1 MRIQSLL
8 ILCLGLLPALAS
20 AEQIRPGLWEF
31 TGNLQSDGQAMPD
44 MQQMFEQMQNLPPEQ
59 RQMMEQMMAFE
70 PRYEGRQRKLGGGG
84 VQLCLSEAQAQARD
98 IPLQDPD
105 SGCTHEITERGE
117 DVWKFRFTCPDGRG
131 EGETRFEGD
140 TAFST
145 QVNGVYGGRQSS
157 MHSQARWVG
166 ADCGGL
172 QPR

>member
-1 MRIQSLL
+1 MSTKRCSMLL
-8 ILCLGLLPALAS
+8 LCLLPVVAS

-31 TGNLQSDGQAMPD
+31 TGTMQSNGQAMPD
-44 MQQMFEQMQNLPPEQ
+44 MQQMLGQLQNLPPEQ
-59 RQMMEQMMAFE
+59 RQMMEQMMAQQ
-70 PRYEGRQRKLGGGG
+70 GVKLGGSG
-84 VQLCLSEAQAQARD
+84 VQLCLSEAQAKARD

-117 DVWKFRFTCPDGRG
+117 DVWKFRFTCPDGQG

-145 QVNGVYGGRQSS
+145 QVNGVYGGWPSS
-157 MHSQARWVG
+157 MRSQARWIS

>member
-31 TGNLQSDGQAMPD
+31 TSNMQSDGQAMPD
-44 MQQMFEQMQNLPPEQ
+44 MQQMLGQLQNLPPEQ
-59 RQMMEQMMAFE
+59 RQMMEQMMAKQ
-70 PRYEGRQRKLGGGG
+70 GVKLGGAG
-84 VQLCLSEAQAQARD
+84 VQLCLSEAQAKARD
-98 IPLQDPD
+98 IPLQDPE
-105 SGCTHEITERGE
+105 SGCTHKITERGA
-117 DVWKFRFTCPDGRG
+117 DVWKFRFTCPDGQG

-145 QVNGVYGGRQSS
+145 QINGVYGGRQSS
-157 MHSQARWVG
+157 MRSQARWVS